1 VKTSISLLIS
11 SLLFNLILTTNAL
24 ADDPFTKGKAAYDK
38 GDYQGA
44 IEQLREAVRK
54 DRKNVQAYRW
64 LGTAYF
70 KVDSLNEAEK
80 AVIQAKALDTTDASL
95 YELQGDVYLKQ
106 KLYPAAI
113 DQYRQSATL
122 DKKNA
127 ALYLK
132 LGETCR
138 IARQYKEAAE
148 AYISVLLI
156 DSVNVTA
163 LRELGTIYFRAK
175 QYASALPIFRD
186 LVKLQPDSIGYQ
198 ITYVK
203 ILNETKYYPDLIPIA
218 EGIMAKD
225 STNADIK
232 DILCNAYIETK
243 QFQKAQICF
252 ASMKIDSTN
261 REELIK
267 RAKALKNLEMYTEA
281 IKFYELAYKLD
292 TASADIYYDM
302 ATVYNKLEQYPQ
314 AITMFDK
321 KIVADSTPSYQWA
334 CYLQGAQ
341 SYAKLKEFKKAKE
354 YVLKSIESKPDYFN
368 GWYLLGQY
376 NGQLGLTQ
384 EQVKAYKTVIDLI
397 SKADTAGNGTMAK
410 NKTILDEIYRTL
422 GTQFMNEKKYSEAI
436 EYFKKALVI
445 NPKDC
450 ALNLAVGS
458 LYQRDKKDEEAKSYY
473 CKVIQ
478 LCPNSEQGKNAQQ
491 GLRMMGMECG
501 K

>member
-1 VKTSISLLIS
+1 VKTSISLLLS
-11 SLLFNLILTTNAL
+11 FLLFSTILTTHAL
-24 ADDPFTKGKAAYDK
+24 ADDPFKKGKEAFDK
-38 GDYQGA
+38 GDYKGA
-44 IEQLREAVRK
+44 IEQLREAVRQDK
-54 DRKNVQAYRW
+54 KNVQAYRL
-64 LGTAYF
+64 LGVAYLQ
-70 KVDSLNEAEK
+70 VDSLSEAEK
-80 AVIQAKALDTTDASL
+80 AVIQAKALEPTDASL
-95 YELQGDVYLKQ
+95 FELQGDVYLKQ

-113 DQYRQSATL
+113 DQYRQAVTL

-127 ALYLK
+127 PLYLK

-148 AYISVLLI
+148 SYISVLLL

-175 QYASALPIFRD
+175 QYQSALPIFRD
-186 LVKLQPDSIGYQ
+186 LVKLQPDSLGYQ

-203 ILNETKYYPDLIPIA
+203 ILNETKYYKDLIPFA
-218 EGIMAKD
+218 ESIIAKD
-225 STNADIK
+225 STQSDIL
-232 DILCNAYIETK
+232 DILCNAYVETK
-243 QFQKAQICF
+243 EFQKAQTCF

-261 REELIK
+261 REQLIK
-267 RAKALKNLEMYTEA
+267 RAQSLKNLEKYDEA
-281 IKFYELAYKLD
+281 IKFYELAYNID
-292 TASADIYYDM
+292 TTLTDIYYDM
-302 ATVYNKLEQYPQ
+302 ATVYNKVERYPE
-314 AITMFDK
+314 AIAMFDK
-321 KIVADSTPSYQWA
+321 KIATDSTLSYRWA

-341 SYAKLKEFKKAKE
+341 SYAKLKEYKKAKE
-354 YVLKSIESKPDYFN
+354 YVLKSIEFKPDYFN

-376 NGQLGLTQ
+376 NGQLGITQ
-384 EQVKAYKTVIDLI
+384 EQVKAYKTVIELI

-422 GTQFMNEKKYSEAI
+422 GTQLMNEKKYAEAI
-436 EYFKKALVI
+436 EYFKKALVL

-458 LYQRDKKDEEAKSYY
+458 LYQRDKKDEEAQSYY

-478 LCPNSEQGKNAQQ
+478 LCPNSEQAKNALT
-491 GLRMMGMECG
+491 GLKMMGMECG